1 MLIRLVKVFWSFWRF
16 PGKKV
21 QSCVSAVI
29 NGCFTA
35 PCRESHPPTHGLG
48 FVLWVGGKKVIF
60 RVSIFFEIRD
70 VIWGISWKVLSQVAK
85 GKSWK
90 VVGMLWIRGGLQTHT
105 LEQGRL
111 SSELHL
117 VASLHCLAFLP
128 HCLATPPPCTSLPCT
143 GPASLHLWTLSV
155 LHDVRPLQIRDPVYL
170 RSSALLTLFNFKLS
184 TVTLVLF
191 IWILAK
197 MKSPLSLSVERLVWY
212 CSKDG
217 KSRRRRRQVSVG
229 NKFINFNENNGKL
242 INYTKLAAFVK
253 WVVGAGGGRELWCW
267 NGHSGVGTMVT
278 CVTSINTYVTW
289 QMTHVTWLACKMS
302 HMPHPT
308 YLHMSHVSDDK
319 NTLITLVAC
328 VTLIHNDVT

>member
-1 MLIRLVKVFWSFWRF
+1 MLIRLVKVFLIILTISRQKGAVMCECGDQRVLYSSV
-16 PGKKV
+16 PGI
-21 QSCVSAVI
+21 S
-29 NGCFTA
+29 
-35 PCRESHPPTHGLG
+35 PTNPRPWFCPISGR
-48 FVLWVGGKKVIF
+48 KKVIF
-60 RVSIFFEIRD
+60 QVLIFFEIRD

-155 LHDVRPLQIRDPVYL
+155 LHDVRPLQIRDLVYL

-253 WVVGAGGGRELWCW
+253 WVVGAGGGSRVVMLEWTQW
-267 NGHSGVGTMVT
+267 SGNNGHVCHIDQHVCYLANDT
-278 CVTSINTYVTW
+278 CH
-289 QMTHVTWLACKMS
+289 MACM
-302 HMPHPT
+302 
-308 YLHMSHVSDDK
+308 
-319 NTLITLVAC
+319 
-328 VTLIHNDVT
+328 

>member
-1 MLIRLVKVFWSFWRF
+1 M
-16 PGKKV
+16 
-21 QSCVSAVI
+21 
-29 NGCFTA
+29 
-35 PCRESHPPTHGLG
+35 
-48 FVLWVGGKKVIF
+48 
-60 RVSIFFEIRD
+60 
-70 VIWGISWKVLSQVAK
+70 IWGISWKVLSQVAK

-155 LHDVRPLQIRDPVYL
+155 LHDVSPLQIRDLVYL

-229 NKFINFNENNGKL
+229 NKFINFNENKQ
-242 INYTKLAAFVK
+242 
-253 WVVGAGGGRELWCW
+253 W
-267 NGHSGVGTMVT
+267 
-278 CVTSINTYVTW
+278 
-289 QMTHVTWLACKMS
+289 
-302 HMPHPT
+302 
-308 YLHMSHVSDDK
+308 
-319 NTLITLVAC
+319 
-328 VTLIHNDVT
+328 